1 MATTRCQQCHEP
13 LPPSYRCL
21 VCEYEDK
28 TGHQLERIPER
39 PVLED
44 FELMRLFELEPTR
57 PMSKRERYELAR
69 GNGLTA

>member
-1 MATTRCQQCHEP
+1 
-13 LPPSYRCL
+13 